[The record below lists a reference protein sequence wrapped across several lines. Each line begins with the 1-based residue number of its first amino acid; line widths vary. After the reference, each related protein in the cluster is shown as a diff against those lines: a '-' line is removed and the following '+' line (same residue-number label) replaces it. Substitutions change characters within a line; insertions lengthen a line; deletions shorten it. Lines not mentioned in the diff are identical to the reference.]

1 MDVGRRRMRI
11 VPIDELD
18 RRGPPRSCGE
28 AEDYLK
34 VSKIEVHSKHHR
46 KAPQSLIHV
55 GAGERKVPQLM
66 RGAVRWFPLEAAC
79 EIFCLGKTSASLRS
93 SSGVVETYPGP
104 AIRTCLRHLCQITRS
119 TAVSHCLLTTFA
131 SISSL
136 RSSSGV
142 KEKLNALPIKLKIA

>member
-1 MDVGRRRMRI
+1 MDAGRHQMRI

-18 RRGPPRSCGE
+18 RRGLPRSCGE

-34 VSKIEVHSKHHR
+34 VSTMDVYSKHHG
-46 KAPQSLIHV
+46 KASQSFIHV
-55 GAGERKVPQLM
+55 SAGEREVPQLM
-66 RGAVRWFPLEAAC
+66 RSAVRWFPLEAAC
-79 EIFCLGKTSASLRS
+79 EIFCLGKTSASPRS

-142 KEKLNALPIKLKIA
+142 KEKLKALPMKLKIA